1 MPVDGSP
8 TMESEQLRSRPL
20 IERMRDLEAGG
31 AAARYATLVVGRP
44 GLSAL
49 VTYELIMGLV
59 VPLPGAAGY
68 WLRRRLVP
76 RLLGAMGPGGVI
88 GRNLTLRC
96 PEQVRLGRNVTLDD
110 EVTLDAKGAGGITVG
125 DDVLF
130 SRGTHLACAD
140 GSIRLGSFVSVGPA
154 VYMAAKGDITI
165 GSYVGIGPK
174 SMLIAGGHGI
184 DVDEQ
189 HTPILKQ
196 PRSAKP
202 ITVGDDVLI
211 GAGVTVLEGVT
222 IGSGAVIAA
231 GAVVANDVPA
241 MAVVGGVPAKVI
253 RMHGATPRA
262 DSPARHDDADLG

>member
-1 MPVDGSP
+1 MTAPD
-8 TMESEQLRSRPL
+8 LRSRPL
-20 IERMRDLEAGG
+20 IDRMRDLEAGG

-44 GLSAL
+44 GLGAL
-49 VTYELIMGLV
+49 VRYELIMGLV
-59 VPLPGAAGY
+59 GPMPGAAGY

-76 RLLGAMGPGGVI
+76 RLLGAMGPGGVM

-96 PEQVRLGRNVTLDD
+96 PDRVRLGRNVTLDD

-125 DDVLF
+125 DDVLL

-140 GSIRLGSFVSVGPA
+140 GSIRLGSFVSVGPE

-165 GSYVGIGPK
+165 GSYVGIGAK

-184 DVDEQ
+184 EVDEQ
-189 HTPILKQ
+189 GTPILKQ
-196 PRSAKP
+196 PRSARP

-222 IGSGAVIAA
+222 VGGGAVIAA
-231 GAVVANDVPA
+231 GAVVAGDVPP
-241 MAVVGGVPAKVI
+241 MAVVGGVPARVI
-253 RMHGATPRA
+253 RMRAPAGRSGPGLGAA
-262 DSPARHDDADLG
+262 PAGA